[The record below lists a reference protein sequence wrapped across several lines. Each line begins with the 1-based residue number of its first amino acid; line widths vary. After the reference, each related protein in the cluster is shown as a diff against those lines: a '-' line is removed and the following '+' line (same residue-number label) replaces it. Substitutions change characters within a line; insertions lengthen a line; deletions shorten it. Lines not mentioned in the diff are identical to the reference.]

1 MACRRPTYETRN
13 LRGGDL
19 GNRFETLRSRADA
32 VRGEGVRALTGERAA
47 EAREVA
53 RENVVQ
59 KTGESVQ
66 DERND
71 RPFELDGRAVTSPE
85 NRTRYE
91 AMLQTSSELRHERRD
106 IPPSPS
112 IDTSTNSDCGTGPQ
126 STIVQELQD
135 QLNKKEKLCERLQ
148 QGLKR
153 KGREI
158 EELYRG
164 LEEAQNREIEAT
176 NDATARD
183 SAIRYEKLRQV
194 LRRSEAGKKDMMDR
208 LLEAEARE
216 MDLRRQLNRAR
227 QDLEEQTNGMM
238 VLREHLLAEQSRVGP
253 ENGAA
258 ERDNNMAREESSGRS
273 RCSQTTATCQGG
285 GTPHQ
290 RPRGRVIPSEYSVV
304 TRCSQGSSRR
314 TQVKVRPA
322 RRSEMLFFG

>member
-13 LRGGDL
+13 LRGRNL
-19 GNRFETLRSRADA
+19 GNRFETLRSWAA
-32 VRGEGVRALTGERAA
+32 AAQGEGVRALTEQRVA
-47 EAREVA
+47 EAEGLLRD
-53 RENVVQ
+53 NVVR
-59 KTGESVQ
+59 KTGEPVQ
-66 DERND
+66 DERNELS
-71 RPFELDGRAVTSPE
+71 FELDGRAGVSPE

-91 AMLQTSSELRHERRD
+91 PMLQTCSELRNERQD

-112 IDTSTNSDCGTGPQ
+112 IDTNINNDGSIGPQ
-126 STIVQELQD
+126 STVVQELQD
-135 QLNKKEKLCERLQ
+135 QLNEKEKLCERLQ

-153 KGREI
+153 KDREI

-164 LEEAQNREIEAT
+164 LEEAQTREIEAE

-183 SAIRYEKLRQV
+183 LATRYERLRQV
-194 LRRSEAGKKDMMDR
+194 LRRSQDEKKDMMDR

-238 VLREHLLAEQSRVGP
+238 ALRERLVAEQSRVGP

-258 ERDNNMAREESSGRS
+258 ERDNNMAGEESSEWNRF
-273 RCSQTTATCQGG
+273 SQSTATCQGG

-290 RPRGRVIPSEYSVV
+290 RPRGRVRSSEYSVV
-304 TRCSQGSSRR
+304 TRYSPGSSRR
-314 TQVKVRPA
+314 TQMMVRPA